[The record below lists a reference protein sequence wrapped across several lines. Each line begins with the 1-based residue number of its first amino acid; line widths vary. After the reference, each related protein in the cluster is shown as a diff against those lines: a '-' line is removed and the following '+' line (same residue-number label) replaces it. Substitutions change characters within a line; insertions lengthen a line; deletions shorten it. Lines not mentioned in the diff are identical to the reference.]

1 MTPRRRWWL
10 HLGLFL
16 LTALTTTIV
25 GAKMALNFAADRPAF
40 VIEEDIWFFVDV
52 WQGPSALLA
61 GLPFSM
67 TLLAILLAHEMGHY
81 VACRFYRIDASLPYF
96 LPAPTLI
103 GTFGA
108 FIRIRAPIYSRR
120 QLFDIGVAGPLAGVA
135 VIVPALGAGLAYS
148 KILPGIAGQGDVM
161 FGSPAL
167 LWAAARAV
175 FGDVALV
182 DLYLHPV
189 ARAAWVGLLA
199 TALNL
204 LPIGQLDGGHI
215 LYSLWAAK
223 HKLLSRVFALVLAV
237 VGLAFGWFGWIA
249 WAGFFF
255 FVGLRHPPIVDE
267 TPVGPG
273 RLRLA
278 WLAAVILVL
287 SFTPVPIL
295 LRGAELL

>member
-1 MTPRRRWWL
+1 MTPPRRWWL
-10 HLGLFL
+10 HLSLFL
-16 LTALTTTIV
+16 VTALTTTIV

-40 VIEEDIWFFVDV
+40 VIEEDVWFFVDV
-52 WQGPSALLA
+52 WQTPSVLWA
-61 GLPFSM
+61 GLPFSL

-81 VACRFYRIDASLPYF
+81 VACWFYRIDASLPYF

-120 QLFDIGVAGPLAGVA
+120 QLFDIGVAGPLAGFA

-148 KILPGIAGQGDVM
+148 KILPGIAGQGDVL
-161 FGSPAL
+161 FGTPVL

-175 FGDVALV
+175 FGDAAVA
-182 DLYLHPV
+182 DIYLHPV

-215 LYSLWAAK
+215 LYSLWAAR

-255 FVGLRHPPIVDE
+255 FAGLRHPPIVDE
-267 TPVGPG
+267 TPVGAA
-273 RLRLA
+273 RMRLA

-295 LRGAELL
+295 LRGSEIL

>member
-40 VIEEDIWFFVDV
+40 VIEDDIWFFVDV

-67 TLLAILLAHEMGHY
+67 TLLAILLAHELGHY

-120 QLFDIGVAGPLAGVA
+120 QLFDIGVAGPLAGFA
-135 VIVPALGAGLAYS
+135 VIIPALGVGLAYS
-148 KILPGIAGQGDVM
+148 KVLPGIAGQGDVL
-161 FGSPAL
+161 FGTPAF

-175 FGDVALV
+175 FGDVALG

-215 LYSLWAAK
+215 LYALWAGK

-278 WLAAVILVL
+278 WLAAVILGL

-295 LRGAELL
+295 LRGGELL

>member
-1 MTPRRRWWL
+1 MKRPRRWWL
-10 HLGLFL
+10 HIALFA

-25 GAKMALNFAADRPAF
+25 GAKMAQNFAADRPAF
-40 VIEEDIWFFVDV
+40 VIEEDIWFFIDV
-52 WQGPSALLA
+52 WRDPSALLA
-61 GLPFSM
+61 GLPFSL

-81 VACRFYRIDASLPYF
+81 VACRYYRIDASLPYF

-120 QLFDIGVAGPLAGVA
+120 QLFDIGVAGPLAGFA
-135 VIVPALGAGLAYS
+135 LIVPALGVGLAGS
-148 KILPGIAGQGDVM
+148 KVVAGIAEQGDVQ
-161 FGSPAL
+161 FGTPAL

-175 FGDVALV
+175 FGDVAIG

-215 LYSLWAAK
+215 LYSLWAGK
-223 HKLLSRVFALVLAV
+223 HRVMSRAFALALAA

-267 TPVGPG
+267 TPVGAG

-278 WLAAVILVL
+278 ALAAVILVI
-287 SFTPVPIL
+287 SFTPVPVV
-295 LRGAELL
+295 LRGSEIL

>member
-120 QLFDIGVAGPLAGVA
+120 QLFDIGVAGPLAGFA

>member
-120 QLFDIGVAGPLAGVA
+120 QLFDIGVAGPLAGFA

-175 FGDVALV
+175 FGDVALA

-273 RLRLA
+273 RMRLA
-278 WLAAVILVL
+278 WLAAGILVL